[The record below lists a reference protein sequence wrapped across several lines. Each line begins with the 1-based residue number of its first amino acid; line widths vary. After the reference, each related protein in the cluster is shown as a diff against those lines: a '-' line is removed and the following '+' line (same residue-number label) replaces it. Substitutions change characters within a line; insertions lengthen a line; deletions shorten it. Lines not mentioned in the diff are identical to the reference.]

1 MVTTRKATGSLP
13 APKRKN
19 VADIDFSDEEG
30 YSDEA
35 PSEEENDRQP
45 AKKRTK
51 KTTSKGRG
59 ETSDEHASSSSRE
72 QRSSLHDDMRQMD
85 HSGNGGDA
93 EPQSRMNSLVTGQ
106 ESKGELAKSNGTIRK
121 PKRKPQLRKSD
132 MGKLSRVMDLSV
144 EVFCEIANYLTPVD
158 LLQLSRT
165 SRSLRKFILSK
176 SSRVIWVA
184 CLAATGIP
192 ACPPDMSEPQYANLY
207 FEKECHACGYPRVD
221 RLTFHLR
228 IRLCHGCSK
237 LNVVQGKVLVEQH
250 FKGNVS
256 QMFEIYSLL
265 PWNNL
270 DVYDENSFRTINSR
284 IQNRY
289 FLKYDFLEVVKA
301 YLQTEPNSEERKSFV
316 KKRHEVVRN
325 IVESVRE
332 VATWQQQRYN
342 DRFRADHELSRK
354 RKEQIREKLHDLGY
368 SYEEIDSLWHMPY
381 DLNHTRI
388 KWTHIVHQPR
398 ELSHRIWKNIQ
409 PKLEELIRSKRQFD
423 KLQVMEENR
432 GKRKSELASLYQE
445 YIFREKSEKR
455 DIAPLS
461 FVDLCMIP
469 FVTGLIEEDECG
481 IEITRE
487 RWRLIEGKLP
497 ELFDEHAKK
506 VERDCLDILVNSA
519 STDTV
524 SELSDSEIGAEGG
537 NIDPSILW
545 RAYVFFSD
553 WSGFREIATL
563 VDVFSSMREHMFSE
577 VITKRSSWNRRTLSL
592 NTTAIR
598 AANALLSSLALPKE
612 TRMQQMQALG
622 QVFVCQQCDP
632 VLRKRMTWWEL
643 VLHVYREVDDYR
655 RVQEHRAHRIWPI
668 MPVFFETH
676 RVAIDEADTRLVII
690 DADFVEPS
698 VESFTYINEAV
709 DGVHEEKLC
718 YMCSMAAISKPFL
731 YEEQLAAHSRAYHG
745 ANAGLEG

>member
-19 VADIDFSDEEG
+19 VADIDFSENEE

-35 PSEEENDRQP
+35 PSAEENVRQP
-45 AKKRTK
+45 AKKRANK
-51 KTTSKGRG
+51 ATSKGR
-59 ETSDEHASSSSRE
+59 ETSDEHASRSSRG
-72 QRSSLHDDMRQMD
+72 QWSSLYDDVKQTDRSD
-85 HSGNGGDA
+85 DGGDA
-93 EPQSRMNSLVTGQ
+93 EPQSRMNSLITGQ
-106 ESKGELAKSNGTIRK
+106 ESKRELAKSNGMIKK

-132 MGKLSRVMDLSV
+132 LGKLARVLDLSV

-165 SRSLRKFILSK
+165 SHSLREFILSK

-184 CLAATGIP
+184 CLSATGIP

-237 LNVVQGKVLVEQH
+237 LNVVQGKLLVEHQ
-250 FKGNVS
+250 FKGDLS

-270 DVYDENSFRTINSR
+270 DVYDENSFKTINSR

-325 IVESVRE
+325 IAESVRE
-332 VATWQQQRYN
+332 VASWQQQRYA

-354 RKEQIREKLHDLGY
+354 RKEQIEEKLHDLGY
-368 SYEEIDSLWHMPY
+368 SYEEIDSIWHMPY
-381 DLNHTRI
+381 DPNHTKI
-388 KWTHIVHQPR
+388 KWTHIIYQPR

-423 KLQVMEENR
+423 KIQVMEENR
-432 GKRKSELASLYQE
+432 EERKSELVSLYQE
-445 YIFREKSEKR
+445 YIIREKLDRE
-455 DIAPLS
+455 DIAPLC
-461 FVDLCMIP
+461 FVDLCKIP

-487 RWRLIEGKLP
+487 RWRLVEEKLP
-497 ELFDEHAKK
+497 ELWDEHAKK
-506 VERDCLDILVNSA
+506 VERDCLDILITSA
-519 STDTV
+519 STGTE

-553 WSGFREIATL
+553 WSGFRDITTL
-563 VDVFSSMREHMFSE
+563 VDVFSSMREHMFSK
-577 VITKRSSWNRRTLSL
+577 VITNRFSWNRRP
-592 NTTAIR
+592 NITATR
-598 AANALLSSLALPKE
+598 AANALLSSLSLPKE
-612 TRMQQMQALG
+612 TRMQQMQEMG

-632 VLRKRMTWWEL
+632 VFRKRMTWRE
-643 VLHVYREVDDYR
+643 VVFHVYREVDEYR
-655 RVQEHRAHRIWPI
+655 RAQESLLTNKIWPTK
-668 MPVFFETH
+668 PDLLETH
-676 RVAIDEADTRLVII
+676 RVAIDEAGTPLVIL

-698 VESFTYINEAV
+698 VESFTYIKEAV
-709 DGVHEEKLC
+709 DGVHEEQMC
-718 YMCSMAAISKPFL
+718 YMCSMASIYKTFL
-731 YEEQLAAHSRAYHG
+731 YKEQSAAHARAW
-745 ANAGLEG
+745 

>member
-35 PSEEENDRQP
+35 PSEEENDGQP
-45 AKKRTK
+45 AKKRAK
-51 KTTSKGRG
+51 KTTSKGR
-59 ETSDEHASSSSRE
+59 ETADEHASRSSRE
-72 QRSSLHDDMRQMD
+72 QWRSLHDDMRQTD
-85 HSGNGGDA
+85 RSGDGGGV
-93 EPQSRMNSLVTGQ
+93 EPQSRMNSLITGQ
-106 ESKGELAKSNGTIRK
+106 ESKGELAKSSGMIRK

-132 MGKLSRVMDLSV
+132 LGKLSRVMDLSV
-144 EVFCEIANYLTPVD
+144 EVFCEIAKHLTPVD

-165 SRSLRKFILSK
+165 SRSLRELILSK
-176 SSRVIWVA
+176 SSRAIWVS

-221 RLTFHLR
+221 RLTPHLR

-250 FKGNVS
+250 FKGDVS

-270 DVYDENSFRTINSR
+270 EVYDENSFKTINSR

-301 YLQTEPNSEERKSFV
+301 YLQTEPNSRMSFV

-325 IVESVRE
+325 IAESVRE
-332 VATWQQQRYN
+332 VASWQQQRYN
-342 DRFRADHELSRK
+342 DRFSADHELSRK

-381 DLNHTRI
+381 DPNHTRI

-409 PKLEELIRSKRQFD
+409 PKLEELIWSKRQFD
-423 KLQVMEENR
+423 KFQVMEENR
-432 GKRKSELASLYQE
+432 GKRKSELASLYRE
-445 YIFREKSEKR
+445 YIVRENSEKR

-461 FVDLCMIP
+461 LVDLCMIP

-487 RWRLIEGKLP
+487 RWRLVEEKLP

-506 VERDCLDILVNSA
+506 VERDCLDILVNNA
-519 STDTV
+519 STDTE

-545 RAYVFFSD
+545 RAYVFFNE
-553 WSGFREIATL
+553 WPGFREMATL
-563 VDVFSSMREHMFSE
+563 ADVFSSMREYMFSE
-577 VITKRSSWNRRTLSL
+577 IITYRSSWNRRTLSR

-632 VLRKRMTWWEL
+632 VLRKRMTWCEL
-643 VLHVYREVDDYR
+643 VFHVYREVDDYR
-655 RVQEHRAHRIWPI
+655 RAQERCVDRIWPI
-668 MPVFFETH
+668 MPVFLETH
-676 RVAIDEADTRLVII
+676 RVAIDEADSPLVII

-698 VESFTYINEAV
+698 VESFTYIGE
-709 DGVHEEKLC
+709 GVADAHEDEEC
-718 YMCSMAAISKPFL
+718 YTCSMVAISKPFL
-731 YEEQLAAHSRAYHG
+731 YEEQLAAHARAYHG
-745 ANAGLEG
+745 ANAGLEE